1 MTFRLHNAWQAAPAC
16 FDFTTLPSELHFAE
30 GILPFPVCLDPEVG
44 TETVLLLMDRTDFI
58 HQIAATQP
66 FELKMKAG
74 AVATPEG
81 PVMFLLFWVP
91 NPQNPAE
98 PVVALDCHVNPLDPK
113 SVQPWRD
120 LARQSHWHLFLI
132 DANQEQQGFFEFE
145 NVYGLGET
153 LDQVQ
158 TACADMA
165 PGHFP
170 SAKQAFCQRY
180 DIPTLLRM

>member
-16 FDFTTLPSELHFAE
+16 FDFTTLPGELHFAE

-158 TACADMA
+158 TACAGMA
-165 PGHFP
+165 LGHFP
-170 SAKQAFCQRY
+170 SAKQAFCQRC
-180 DIPTLLRM
+180 DIPTLLRL